1 MGKFEDLSGKR
12 FGRLIVIRRTNDYV
26 SPSGKHVVK
35 WLCKCDCGNMV
46 RTTSYQLKSGKTKSC
61 GCYQKQ
67 MASYANKIHG
77 LSKERLYYIW
87 RDMRY
92 RCQSPK
98 QKEYCNYGA
107 RGISLCSDWEDY
119 LKFKEWALSHG
130 YRDDLTIDRID
141 NEKGYYPENCR
152 WATRAQQNRNMRR
165 NNHVIYHGKDYIVA
179 ELARKAGIN
188 KSVFLNRIMNE
199 GYTIEEAVEL
209 PAIRGKNKRQLI
221 YIAERIR
228 KQNE

>member
-46 RTTSYQLKSGKTKSC
+46 RTTRYQLKSGKTKSC

-107 RGISLCSDWEDY
+107 RGISLCSDWYCPNCHRWFRAWHESYHNGIVETSCDFCGEPLDHSY
-119 LKFKEWALSHG
+119 LLDKK
-130 YRDDLTIDRID
+130 
-141 NEKGYYPENCR
+141 
-152 WATRAQQNRNMRR
+152 
-165 NNHVIYHGKDYIVA
+165 
-179 ELARKAGIN
+179 
-188 KSVFLNRIMNE
+188 NE
-199 GYTIEEAVEL
+199 G
-209 PAIRGKNKRQLI
+209 
-221 YIAERIR
+221 
-228 KQNE
+228 